1 MSARDESA
9 PALLVVD
16 DNELNLRLLGDVLS
30 TRYAVTLVGSG
41 EAALRAARETPF
53 DLILMDVQMPGM
65 SGTEAM
71 RTLKRDPNWRSV
83 PILAVTALAMQGDE
97 GQLLEA
103 GFDGY
108 VSKPI
113 AYKALLSTAA
123 SYLRRAQ
130 PSVK

>member
-53 DLILMDVQMPGM
+53 AG
-65 SGTEAM
+65 G
-71 RTLKRDPNWRSV
+71 
-83 PILAVTALAMQGDE
+83 AVGC
-97 GQLLEA
+97 
-103 GFDGY
+103 
-108 VSKPI
+108 V
-113 AYKALLSTAA
+113 
-123 SYLRRAQ
+123 
-130 PSVK
+130 